1 MEVVHSNKSP
11 QLPLRTRTTSWLVGE
26 GQAGTELPTTGSEVP
41 APVTLKGPLSPHKG
55 HRR

>member
-1 MEVVHSNKSP
+1 MEVVHSNESP

-41 APVTLKGPLSPHKG
+41 APVMLKRPLSPSKG
-55 HRR
+55 HHR